1 MTKKILFLLCLCYSS
16 FAVAQIKVGGTDGTP
31 NKDAMLEIQAT
42 DKGFLLPRVALVTL
56 TSASPLENHVAG
68 MVVYNTAT
76 VAAAGIAPGLY
87 HNDGAKWAKLVNENY
102 GSVKF
107 FYMPSIIFNTA
118 ATATAQKRNLYAE
131 YKAQFTNK
139 TFVANPATGGTIGTA
154 VRPTFVKSANA
165 PEVIPS
171 LPLATD
177 LYYYVT
183 DYDTT
188 ALANLSIDANGIL
201 TYDVIGTGTP
211 YSFVNIVFVVK

>member
-1 MTKKILFLLCLCYSS
+1 MNKKIIYLSVMLFSAIS
-16 FAVAQIKVGGTDGTP
+16 FAQVKIGGTDGTP
-31 NKDAMLEIQAT
+31 NKDAMLEIQS
-42 DKGFLLPRVALVTL
+42 DNKGMLLPRVALTSL
-56 TSASPLENHVAG
+56 TSPAPLAEHVSG

-76 VAAAGIAPGLY
+76 GTGITPGLY
-87 HNDGAKWAKLVNENY
+87 HNNGVSWAKLVNENY

-107 FYMPSIIFNTA
+107 FYMPSIVFNTTTIA
-118 ATATAQKRNLYAE
+118 PAQKRNLYAE

-139 TFVANPATGGTIGTA
+139 VFIPNPATGGAVGTA
-154 VRPTFVKSANA
+154 VRPTFVKSTNA
-165 PEVIPS
+165 PDTIPN

-201 TYDVIGTGTP
+201 TYDIIGTGTP